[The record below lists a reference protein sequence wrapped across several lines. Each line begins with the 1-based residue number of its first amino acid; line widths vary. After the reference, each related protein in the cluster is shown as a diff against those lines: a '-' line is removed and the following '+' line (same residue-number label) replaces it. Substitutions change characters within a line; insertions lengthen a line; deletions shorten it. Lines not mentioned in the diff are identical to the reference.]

1 MIYNYPQKFLT
12 DFFSC
17 KDLLVASYYIQVPAL
32 TSCVQGIEFNR
43 CNSNM
48 RNKGARQNQQ
58 TRYNVATLA
67 SLVNNVEHVDVAGVQ
82 PILKELHGTSINHV
96 SVTTPTTE
104 VPCML
109 NISILLTRTYIE
121 LVCHI
126 ATNRPNTKAVPVKD
140 TLLQSLNLSL
150 RELRIP
156 ITHIHPV

>member
-1 MIYNYPQKFLT
+1 
-12 DFFSC
+12 
-17 KDLLVASYYIQVPAL
+17 
-32 TSCVQGIEFNR
+32 
-43 CNSNM
+43 M

-82 PILKELHGTSINHV
+82 PILKELHAWYIDKSCECYNSNNRATMHAKYKYTV
-96 SVTTPTTE
+96 DKD
-104 VPCML
+104 
-109 NISILLTRTYIE
+109 IE